1 MVIIVGTLIYN
12 YNNSKEEEEERTA
25 INNKAKGEEHGRGG
39 YEANLDGTTN
49 GIDERF

>member
-1 MVIIVGTLIYN
+1 M
-12 YNNSKEEEEERTA
+12 EEEEMTA
-25 INNKAKGEEHGRGG
+25 INNKAKREEQGRE

>member
-12 YNNSKEEEEERTA
+12 YNNPKEEEEMTA
-25 INNKAKGEEHGRGG
+25 INNKAKGEEHGRG
-39 YEANLDGTTN
+39 YEANLDETTN